1 VGQDGGEELLAT
13 WPDAAEPFNN
23 VTLAVLQHLDKEGLS
38 PQQALQLSA
47 AAFIPVAHASRL
59 VAPQQLFLSLSGA
72 ALAPFAWE
80 VPGQFVAHAGLLK
93 TLGVQDVP
101 RAQDLVRHMNYNV
114 SPDTAVVQ
122 LQSLCCTRHS
132 HNTLSQ
138 THLACTSCS
147 FTALL
152 CLQLGGLCDRNI
164 HVCFCLLCTHP
175 HSQVH
180 ALWRFAGQLSGR
192 RMNPNELAACMREW
206 LLIK

>member
-1 VGQDGGEELLAT
+1 MGQDGGEELLAT

-47 AAFIPVAHASRL
+47 AAFIPVAHSSRL

-101 RAQDLVRHMNYNV
+101 RAEDLVRHTQQTVFQSWHHLGSHYR
-114 SPDTAVVQ
+114 AAQ
-122 LQSLCCTRHS
+122 FRALQPKLF
-132 HNTLSQ
+132 
-138 THLACTSCS
+138 A
-147 FTALL
+147 
-152 CLQLGGLCDRNI
+152 DR
-164 HVCFCLLCTHP
+164 
-175 HSQVH
+175 QV
-180 ALWRFAGQLSGR
+180 
-192 RMNPNELAACMREW
+192 
-206 LLIK
+206 